1 MGMDLSQELSFVG
14 RTALITGST
23 RGIGFE
29 IAKTLYFKGA
39 NIVIV
44 GRDQDKVDLT
54 VQKLVNEK
62 GLGIVEGFS
71 LDISDSKK
79 IPEFIEHVVS
89 CFGSIDILVNNAAM
103 DYKAGFLE
111 INEKSI
117 DDVFSTNVKGLLL
130 LTQSISKVMIEK
142 STKGNII
149 NIASIAA
156 NEIIPDHL
164 IYGMT
169 KAAVIYLTKGIAVEL
184 GKYDIRVNAIAPGS
198 ISTQMTE
205 EKYADRTR
213 LQELQNR
220 LPLSRRGDVGEI
232 AATVLYLASEL
243 SSYVTGQCI
252 VVDGGWL
259 VSPHKY

>member
-1 MGMDLSQELSFVG
+1 MGMDLSQELSFAG
-14 RTALITGST
+14 KTAVITGST

-29 IAKTLYFKGA
+29 IAKTLYFRGA
-39 NIVIV
+39 DIVIV
-44 GRDQDKVDLT
+44 GRNQDKVDLT
-54 VQKLVNEK
+54 VQRLADKK
-62 GLGIVEGFS
+62 GVGRVEGFS

-79 IPEFIEHVVS
+79 IPEFIESVVS
-89 CFGSIDILVNNAAM
+89 RFGSIDILVNNAGM
-103 DYKAGFLE
+103 DYNESFLE
-111 INEKSI
+111 IDEESI
-117 DDVFSTNVKGLLL
+117 DNVFSTNVKGLLL
-130 LTQSISKVMIEK
+130 LTQSTSKVMIEK
-142 STKGNII
+142 KTKGNII
-149 NIASIAA
+149 NIASIAG

-184 GKYDIRVNAIAPGS
+184 GKYDIRVNAVAPGS

-205 EKYADRTR
+205 EKYKDSTR